1 MRAAPASLPPG
12 RRPVILRA
20 MDLLPRRARPGL
32 GVLAFLLLSACGRPG
47 DTRGEDL
54 WQRSTIH
61 RARKA
66 GKLVVLMEAEFRP
79 FTWKD
84 AGTLRGFDVDLAR
97 EIGAAL
103 GVPVEFRERAFQLL
117 ASELIEGRGDLVIS
131 GVTATPE
138 RALECSF
145 SDPYF
150 LTRTIALLAV
160 PRAAGVRGAADL
172 DDAARTV
179 VVQKGSTGETATRRR
194 LPRAHLVTLDTESLC
209 ALEVAQ
215 GRADAF
221 VYDEYQVRA
230 HHAQHLEATRVLDE
244 TLSVEPYGIECRK
257 GEPDTLAWLNL
268 VVATMRRDG
277 RIADLYRKHLPGIP
291 VPAELAPP

>member
-1 MRAAPASLPPG
+1 
-12 RRPVILRA
+12 
-20 MDLLPRRARPGL
+20 
-32 GVLAFLLLSACGRPG
+32 
-47 DTRGEDL
+47 
-54 WQRSTIH
+54 
-61 RARKA
+61 
-66 GKLVVLMEAEFRP
+66 MEAEFRP
-79 FTWKD
+79 FTYKE
-84 AGTLRGFDVDLAR
+84 AGELRGFDVDLAR

-103 GVPVEFRERAFQLL
+103 GVPVEFRERSFQLL

-150 LTRTIALLAV
+150 LTRTIALLAT
-160 PRAAGVRGAADL
+160 PRADGVRKAADL
-172 DDAARTV
+172 DDPARTV
-179 VVQKGSTGETATRRR
+179 VVQKGSTGENAARRH
-194 LPRAHLVTLDTESLC
+194 LPKARLVTFDTEVLC

-230 HHAQHLEATRVLDE
+230 HHAQHRDATRVLDE

-257 GEPDTLAWLNL
+257 GEPDTLDWLNL
-268 VVATMRRDG
+268 VVATMKRDG
-277 RIADLYRKHLPGIP
+277 RIADLYRRHLPGVP
-291 VPAELAPP
+291 VPPELSPP